1 VQLCCNAADEEDV
14 MNDTHAPG
22 WQDAGPADLAPAGL
36 ACRSVGATRLIIAR
50 DDRGG
55 WFALAAVCSH
65 ALLPLDGA
73 RVRGGALLCPHHGA
87 RFDLASGRALGPP
100 ASTGIATWPV
110 RVAAGRVEVQL
121 GCASAA

>member
-1 VQLCCNAADEEDV
+1 MTDETLPD
-14 MNDTHAPG
+14 
-22 WQDAGPADLAPAGL
+22 WCDAGPADLAPASL
-36 ACRSVGATRLIIAR
+36 ACRSVGDTRIIIAR

-87 RFDLASGRALGPP
+87 RFDLATGRALGPP
-100 ASTGIATWPV
+100 ASAGIASWAV
-110 RVAAGRVEVQL
+110 RVADGRVAVRR
-121 GCASAA
+121 GCAPTR

>member
-1 VQLCCNAADEEDV
+1 
-14 MNDTHAPG
+14 MSDTDTPD
-22 WQDAGPADLAPAGL
+22 WRDAGPADLAPASL
-36 ACRSVGATRLIIAR
+36 VCRRVGEVPLIIAR

-73 RVRGGALLCPHHGA
+73 RVRGAALLCPHHGA

-100 ASTGIATWPV
+100 ASAGIAVWPV
-110 RVAAGRVEVQL
+110 RVAEGRIMVARQPV
-121 GCASAA
+121 SD

>member
-1 VQLCCNAADEEDV
+1 MGEAISS
-14 MNDTHAPG
+14 G
-22 WQDAGPADLAPAGL
+22 WQDAGAADLAPASL
-36 ACRSVGATRLIIAR
+36 ECRSVGDIRMIIAR

-55 WFALAAVCSH
+55 WHALAALCSH

-100 ASTGIATWPV
+100 ASAGIAVWPV
-110 RVAAGRVEVQL
+110 RVMDGRVEVER
-121 GCASAA
+121 GCAAAG